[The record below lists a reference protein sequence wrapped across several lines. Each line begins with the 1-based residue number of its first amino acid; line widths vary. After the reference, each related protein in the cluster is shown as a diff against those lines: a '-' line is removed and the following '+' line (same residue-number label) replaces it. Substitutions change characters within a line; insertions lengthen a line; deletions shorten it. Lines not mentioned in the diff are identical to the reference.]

1 MFRAVQRLGNFDIKS
16 VDVAGDYTWF
26 EDKFK
31 LIVFVPVNDSAQ
43 ATKVSAELR
52 KMYDFANFMDFQS
65 SLLYFR
71 PLPYEFQFK
80 KYGAANT
87 LLVYIN

>member
-1 MFRAVQRLGNFDIKS
+1 

-26 EDKFK
+26 DDKFK
-31 LIVFVPVNDSAQ
+31 LLVFVPVNDSAQ
-43 ATKVSAELR
+43 ATKVSAELH
-52 KMYDFANFMDFQS
+52 KMYDFANLMNFEN

-80 KYGAANT
+80 KYREER
-87 LLVYIN
+87 LLIYIN